1 MEALRILMRSMT
13 GASMLATAHAIELAS
28 IIFLNFSLFSGRT
41 CFESLSPGQ
50 RKPSGKITAAANTGP
65 ARQPRPASS
74 QPASS
79 LPFVRYGLRAMR
91 TRIRK
96 KAEGKKA
103 EAKAKETKS
112 FKLSKHKPHK

>member
-13 GASMLATAHAIELAS
+13 GASILATAHAIELAS

-41 CFESLSPGQ
+41 CFESFNPGQ
-50 RKPSGKITAAANTGP
+50 RKPNGKITAAANTGP

-79 LPFVRYGLRAMR
+79 LPFKKYGLRFATR

-103 EAKAKETKS
+103 DYSA
-112 FKLSKHKPHK
+112 FQVIN